1 MKRVG
6 VMLSRHR
13 YMTLAAVA
21 LLLAAGAVAAF
32 SGAAFSYRTANP
44 SNTFT
49 AGTLTHNNSEDGSA
63 ILKLDPL
70 MKPGAVRTGTVTIT
84 NTGNLD
90 GKFYLSMS
98 DLTDVRPGTHGGN
111 LSEVLKLK
119 VVDTTTGT
127 TLYNDLLLRDFP
139 KTGTADVPLSLGTFT
154 ASGGAHTYEFTVT
167 FPDGGTP
174 PANDQGD
181 NRYQNAQLTVQFDWN
196 ETQT

>member
-13 YMTLAAVA
+13 SMTLAAVA

-32 SGAAFSYRTANP
+32 SGAAFSYKTANP

-49 AGTLTHNNSEDGSA
+49 AGILSHSNSEDGLA

-70 MKPGAVRTGTVTIT
+70 MKPTSVRTGTVTIT

-98 DLTDVRPGTHGGN
+98 NLTNVRSGTYGGDLSDVLT
-111 LSEVLKLK
+111 LK
-119 VVDTTTGT
+119 VVDTTTT
-127 TLYNDLLLRDFP
+127 TTVYDAALKDFP
-139 KTGTADVPLSLGTFT
+139 ETGIDTPISLGTFT

-167 FPDGGTP
+167 FPDGGVP
-174 PANDQGD
+174 PANDEGD
-181 NRYQNAQLTVQFDWN
+181 NIYQNAQLTVQFDWN

>member
-32 SGAAFSYRTANP
+32 SGAAFSYKTANP
-44 SNTFT
+44 LNTFT
-49 AGTLTHNNSEDGSA
+49 AGTLTHTNSESGSA

-98 DLTDVRPGTHGGN
+98 NLTNVRSGTYGGN
-111 LSEVLKLK
+111 LSDVLTLK
-119 VVDTTTGT
+119 VVDTTTAT
-127 TLYNDLLLRDFP
+127 TVYENALKDFP
-139 KTGTADVPLSLGTFT
+139 RTGTLDVPLSLGTFT
-154 ASGGAHTYEFTVT
+154 AGGGVHTYEFTVT
-167 FPDGGTP
+167 FPDGGVP
-174 PANDQGD
+174 PANDEGD
-181 NRYQNAQLTVQFDWN
+181 NIYQNAQLTVQFDWN